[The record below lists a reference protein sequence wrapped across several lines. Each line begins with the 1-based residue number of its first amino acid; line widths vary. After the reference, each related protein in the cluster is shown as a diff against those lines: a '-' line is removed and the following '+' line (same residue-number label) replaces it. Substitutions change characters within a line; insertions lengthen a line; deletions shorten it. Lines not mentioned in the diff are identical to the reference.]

1 MRHLGLLIALAG
13 CNDPGRPTE
22 IHELGTL
29 EYELPAGWQAQEQV
43 SHGRRIVVW
52 SPTHNPRK
60 ETITLVRSEPLPALT
75 KAGAA
80 AVSQHLAAAQLA
92 LRGRFMPATTFK
104 TSHGLAGARME
115 GSFTPAGVTQP
126 YGRVHAVVVDGDS
139 LVHVLYTA
147 QQPDASLETFDGVL
161 DTLQRKGA

>member
-1 MRHLGLLIALAG
+1 
-13 CNDPGRPTE
+13 
-22 IHELGTL
+22 
-29 EYELPAGWQAQEQV
+29 
-43 SHGRRIVVW
+43 
-52 SPTHNPRK
+52 
-60 ETITLVRSEPLPALT
+60 
-75 KAGAA
+75 
-80 AVSQHLAAAQLA
+80 
-92 LRGRFMPATTFK
+92 
-104 TSHGLAGARME
+104 ME